1 MVVVLMTSVSESLFG
16 VPRQYLGVGLFLIAS
31 ITDLLDGYLAR
42 ARGEITTLGTLLDPI
57 ADKLLISAALIALVE
72 NKIAPG
78 WAVVIIIGRE
88 FAVSGLRSIA
98 SHQGVVIPASKM
110 GKFKM
115 LSEVIAIVLLM
126 LGSNKGGPPLP
137 VGTTSVF
144 AVEQAFTK
152 MFAIGGFTIP
162 DLQIISYGLGRFVMW
177 AVVISAL
184 WSMINYFK
192 DFYAAVRD
200 RIEPPVR
207 RPLRELLLLRPWQPR
222 KVRRPLFRMG
232 GRGRKN
238 APTGN
243 TPQ

>member
-98 SHQGVVIPASKM
+98 SQQGVVIPASKM

-126 LGSNKGGPPLP
+126 LGSNRGGPPLP

-152 MFAIGGFTIP
+152 IFAGQGFTIP
-162 DLQIISYGLGRFVMW
+162 DLQIISYGLGRFLMW
-177 AVVISAL
+177 WVVISAL
-184 WSMINYFK
+184 WSMTNYFK
-192 DFYAAVRD
+192 DFYAGIRD
-200 RIEPPVR
+200 RIQTPER
-207 RPLRELLLLRPWQPR
+207 RPLRELLHLRPRQAR
-222 KVRRPLFRMG
+222 KVRRPLFRMIS
-232 GRGRKN
+232 RNRKTP
-238 APTGN
+238 APGN
-243 TPQ
+243 SPQ